1 MKIDKSLKEVWAWK
15 DKVYNTTKGRSVKE
29 SAKQIHHDVENI
41 RRRYHIKVKKNT
53 LV

>member
-15 DKVYNTTKGRSVKE
+15 DKVYNAAKGRSVKE
-29 SAKQIHHDVENI
+29 SAEQMHRDVENI
-41 RRRYHIKVKKNT
+41 RRKYHIKVKKST

>member
-15 DKVYNTTKGRSVKE
+15 DKVYKAAKGRSVKE
-29 SAKQIHHDVENI
+29 SAKQMHRDVENI
-41 RRRYHIKVKKNT
+41 RRRYRIKVKKNT